1 MAGEPERKKRSGV
14 FGWLATFALAGALAW
29 VIVWSGLSFNVV
41 ATDSMMPT
49 LDPTDMVVSVD
60 PKINH
65 PDVGDVAVFTADL
78 WGTPIPP
85 HVHRIIGIDKNGNY
99 ITKGDNAAKPDP
111 WVVKPQDVHGVVIAH
126 APTALIRNPFLLG
139 GALFIMLALLFWP
152 RGRDDEP
159 ESPTESMPDEPIDA
173 DTAII
178 DVTPQQ
184 EGDRTER
191 APS

>member
-1 MAGEPERKKRSGV
+1 MPSEPERKKRSGV
-14 FGWLATFALAGALAW
+14 LGWLATFAFAGVLAW
-29 VIVWSGLSFNVV
+29 VIIWSGLSFNVV

-49 LDPTDMVVSVD
+49 LDPTDIVISVD
-60 PKINH
+60 PHINH

-78 WGTPIPP
+78 YGTPIPP

-99 ITKGDNAAKPDP
+99 ITKGDNAVKPDP
-111 WVVKPQDVHGVVIAH
+111 WVVKPQDVQGVVIAH
-126 APTALIRNPFLLG
+126 APTALIRNPLLLG

-152 RGRDDEP
+152 RGRDDDADPQGEP
-159 ESPTESMPDEPIDA
+159 MPDEPIDA

-184 EGDRTER
+184 AGDRSEKS
-191 APS
+191 PS